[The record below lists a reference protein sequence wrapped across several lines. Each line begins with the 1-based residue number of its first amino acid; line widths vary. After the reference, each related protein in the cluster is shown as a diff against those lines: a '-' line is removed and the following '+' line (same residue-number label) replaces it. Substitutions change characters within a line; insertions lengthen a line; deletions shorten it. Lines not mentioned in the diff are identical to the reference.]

1 MASEFKRI
9 KELNL
14 KKSSKDEPL
23 IVNDI
28 SMEYIK
34 KKEKFIAV
42 NHLGFGV
49 QKKECFGLLGLNGA
63 GKT

>member
-1 MASEFKRI
+1 
-9 KELNL
+9 
-14 KKSSKDEPL
+14 
-23 IVNDI
+23 
-28 SMEYIK
+28 MEYIK

-63 GKT
+63 GKTWVNRYF

>member
-1 MASEFKRI
+1 MNVI
-9 KELNL
+9 
-14 KKSSKDEPL
+14 SKDDPL

-28 SMEYIK
+28 SMEYVK
-34 KKEKFIAV
+34 KDKKFIAV

-49 QKKECFGLLGLNGA
+49 HKKECFGLLGLNGA